1 MSLDKQ
7 KLIPD
12 NIGGSENF
20 YDDLPIVGTVE
31 FMDGLI
37 ATIPVLGFMIL
48 SGSLIPDG
56 QSQIRL
62 VFIGIGASISIIAL
76 LVKPNYLTLN
86 EFISIHREYRSKEK
100 ELDKD
105 LSKTVE
111 TVKVNEDPD
120 TRNKIGI
127 NRIYPNYN
135 VVEREDESMLSFIEL
150 SGVDI
155 EVLGTQQEWRSHASA
170 LMNTL
175 NGNVDEDIQI
185 FMPMRQYDPTAQVS
199 QLEERSNDPEIM
211 DDDLLTWYSI
221 DRINFHQ
228 AMAEEGFYRKFYVII
243 KTNKSE
249 VLSENAYQQ
258 TGVVA
263 ALDNIPIPGLKEMY
277 VNLRDMQFGIL
288 SPREVKNKQL
298 SQANEKA
305 ANYAQIFG
313 DKSGGQTRVLSGNE
327 IGVLLKEFWEGRNIG
342 EDQAEEYLRTQSYV
356 MGPEELNRGDN
367 DD

>member
-48 SGSLIPDG
+48 SGSVIPEG
-56 QSQIRL
+56 QSQLQL
-62 VFIGIGASISIIAL
+62 VFIGMGASVSVIAL

-86 EFISIHREYRSKEK
+86 EFISVHRNYRDKDR

-120 TRNKIGI
+120 TRNKLGI

-135 VVEREDESMLSFIEL
+135 VVEREDGSMLSFIEL

-199 QLEERSNDPEIM
+199 MLEERSNDPKIM

-243 KTNKSE
+243 RTNKSE
-249 VLSENAYQQ
+249 VVSENAYQQ
-258 TGVVA
+258 TGIVA
-263 ALDNIPIPGLKEMY
+263 VLDSIHPALKQMY
-277 VNLRDMQFGIL
+277 TSIRDMQFGIL

-298 SQANEKA
+298 NQANEKA
-305 ANYAQIFG
+305 TSYATIFEG
-313 DKSGGQTRVLSGNE
+313 KSGGQTRVLSGNE
-327 IGVLLKEFWEGRNIG
+327 IGVLMKEFWEGRNIG
-342 EDQAEEYLRTQSYV
+342 EDQAEEYLRTQPYV
-356 MGPEELNRGDN
+356 MGPENLGKGDN